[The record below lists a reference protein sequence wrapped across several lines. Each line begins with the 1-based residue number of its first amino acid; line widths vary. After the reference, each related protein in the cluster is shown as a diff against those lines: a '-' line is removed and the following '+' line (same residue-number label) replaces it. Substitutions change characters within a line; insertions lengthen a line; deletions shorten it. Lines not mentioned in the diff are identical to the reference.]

1 MSFNRK
7 GVIKLNV
14 SAAWWCWCL
23 GRSIFLSWHN
33 QTQAS
38 QAGESDQAKQAVQGQ
53 LHSVFT
59 IQGCSVPRSSRD
71 ALLTNQRAPGAG
83 SDQSE
88 ALIVFCLRL
97 SAVAGRPL
105 GCLAWTGH
113 QH

>member
-1 MSFNRK
+1 MSVLPDDA
-7 GVIKLNV
+7 GVWAVVFFSPDIIRPRPV
-14 SAAWWCWCL
+14 
-23 GRSIFLSWHN
+23 
-33 QTQAS
+33 